1 MNSTILMLVC
11 APCAVVL
18 AVVWFLAA
26 LNEKGINPFY
36 EIFGRYR
43 RQTILGL
50 LLIPIFVL
58 KAISF
63 GSNKAPTNDVS
74 GAGSDVT
81 NGVPGEVSSPTNEVP
96 GDASASTN
104 APLTMMAWPGPLTPD
119 PWFDSGFTSNE
130 LALGYALWRAGT
142 NEVWNFDLMP
152 EAHVV
157 DSWRLRGAA
166 EDWTVCATTNL
177 GPVVM
182 TTDGRLV
189 TTNGVFTAYDGRLA
203 VVPETNWGLL
213 GTNAPSRA
221 WWAETP
227 WRSTVFTWQ
236 NAFLGRDTNTP
247 VCVQAEFT
255 REGDFIYRYDLAATG
270 TNLTSEL
277 YYRLRPEDME
287 WDDRDGDGLSTH
299 DEVTNYHTDPGLVDS
314 DGDGLPDYDEIW
326 YYGTDP
332 TTRSVP
338 NEDIIAR
345 VTGSA
350 TNEQYRWG
358 WQPKLDNLLTTL
370 KLWDGFA
377 ADWPQGGTNLVYER
391 TITLGT
397 ANGWQHYFLSSKE
410 SEAGE
415 WDLRGLVLEWDDGA
429 GNRGTATMSPDGDS
443 LPLSITN
450 STVTIRLRAIGP
462 KIRCPKPMYL
472 IGYAPS
478 VQISGGTPMC
488 DEYGDVRA
496 YRVDAGEDAVTLSVS
511 IDRSHRPCKA
521 PPSAA
526 ELAIPGL
533 AGIGSA
539 SGGSIT
545 YDGNESGGT
554 ITVTGPGCCQLPS
567 FTVDDPFT
575 PDPRPRL
582 MAGNGGSQGDGG
594 GKWILCLDPT
604 VDFSGEHKFVST
616 GFSYDYAR
624 GDYCIEYYY
633 PLDSKCLWRSWQ
645 RSESGYWNCS
655 CEPEVKAGG
664 GADGLPFIE
673 KSYEIN
679 SDRTEATGIVKAF
692 GQEVWRGTATH
703 SWRDVGEGGGVSTG
717 SVLLS
722 KVDDCDDC
730 GGGCADGDCDKAS
743 GSGLNSV
750 KFRIS
755 LGMPRQGQH
764 SGFVFFESENQ
775 VAVTMG
781 LFEVKSRDDA
791 WVSDE
796 TSGTERTVTC
806 YDLNGRNVAMA
817 PMPGGVR
824 LTVTVRETQVLE
836 DVWEV
841 FNEGGNTNVVRIK
854 QKSRLNNVMSDETY
868 ACDEEGVWSK
878 TDNITGI
885 CETLERVD
893 RINDPADGKLY
904 ETRTTYDAD
913 GNQLDSV
920 YTESSRIGVF
930 GNAVLRET
938 YWERDTGSQVRWR
951 AAEYWNDAAHKDRH
965 GQLRLL
971 TGNCCAWEYHDYD
984 TRGFETLRVEQRNGS
999 SVPTAFPEVIAGDL
1013 YWTSGLVDA
1022 FVTVF
1027 DYTPFTGDGRDSDDV
1042 DKVRCETRYVVR
1054 NGRATRIARTWTR
1067 YTHTMC
1073 NGYDAV
1079 MAETWRAA
1087 SATATRTDPANA
1099 YSYVITYDEA
1109 EGYAPLVLRGE
1120 IAEEQDENGVQT
1132 YHYVWEDWATVVEE
1146 THKWYDGCEFPT
1158 YEVVERVLAF
1168 GNEIRRATYLSDSY
1182 ELIDEEV
1189 STYDEKQR
1197 LRATVYLDGTS
1208 ETNAWSC
1215 CRKLWSRNRE
1225 GRKTLRSAVTGQDR
1239 LYYAEEEVWL
1249 RELSTN
1255 GEHKVT
1261 QHFFDGLGREIETVA
1276 YSAAV
1281 AGEAC
1286 VATAPSPSSHCTRV
1300 TKTYPNGGDDISVT
1314 VDARGRVTTVESA
1327 DFEDRTEWAEAVSAH
1342 TWSSTP
1348 DLQTLTTEWR
1358 NGRRVT
1364 EKAWGNK
1371 WTRETEWED
1380 YDADGCAVRY
1390 EVTESSDYGAV
1401 TNRVTVSDFLG
1412 RTIREVT
1419 PNGTTE
1425 TTHHGATER
1434 TDTTT
1439 LTADAVTR
1447 VSTAVYND
1455 RGEEVG
1461 SAQDGVTSRM
1471 DESYEMDMEGNWWKV
1486 TRSERSDGET
1496 VDSSSERREQLTGRE
1511 SGVISRRIE
1520 IDADGVVEETVER
1533 TGAAEGERVS
1543 VISNAVTGVRMQTR
1557 RYGVVVET
1565 VTPDEFQQS
1574 THDAFGRCVGRARIP
1589 AAPEVAQNGVPREA
1603 YAYNGAGDLVVKST
1617 YTNGTDFVTE
1627 TYAYDTYGRRVSSVD
1642 ALGNE
1647 TATRYDAVGN
1657 VVEQSGAT
1665 WPVRYGYDTAGR
1677 RISISTTK
1685 DGRIWDVTRWIYDPA
1700 MGKCTAKRYP
1710 DGSQIA
1716 YSLTPDGLPLTTTKA
1731 SGAWS
1736 RNVYDEKRQLVGM
1749 VSSGGAGDAAFAY
1762 DAFGKMTAASN
1773 GVARYVYA
1781 RHRGG
1786 IVTNEWAD
1794 LDEDV
1799 QIVRTVDGFGR
1810 LSGRGVSDQ
1819 DLQSIAYDG
1828 QGRVAAVS
1836 SGAAVAT
1843 YAYGAGGVDAGYTL
1857 SLNGGATIERRIV
1870 RDAYRPEQI
1879 VAVSNFVNGAA
1890 VGGESYTRDAKGR
1903 IVERKDG
1910 RRETRDTFDYDAVGQ
1925 VVEMTNYHLLSTN
1938 YQLRSYS
1945 YDQIGNIAGAAAL
1958 AYTTDGE
1965 VTGVGG
1971 LTFGYDAASR
1981 LMTVSTG
1988 CVTIAAYAYDAFDR
2002 RVRKTTP
2009 EATTTYLYDG
2019 WNLVREEIAGTNGTT
2034 DVIEYCWGKD
2044 ISGSLDT
2051 AGGIGG
2057 LLYLKRNGAVYVPL
2071 YDASGNVTAYV
2082 DAAGDVVA
2090 TFAYDAFGN
2099 TVAEDGTL
2107 AGAFHFKYSTKY
2119 HDAETGLYYYGYRY
2133 YAPTQARWLTRDP
2146 LEEQGGLNLHCF
2158 CENDGVNKVDW
2169 LGQVP
2174 EPTQDGDGRRFWRL
2188 MAKRLREEKQ
2198 YNRAADMLEWSLNAH
2213 QRWFASSSDMSKDIK
2228 GSLEYDLVVKALIAS
2243 YAPGWKGTVSQNKKV
2258 LDYNGGDL
2266 LSAVNKTLV
2275 DGADIGFSGNGCK
2288 SKDGL
2293 TYDFKLRVKVD
2304 SLYKYG
2310 DWRYDDLTLTEE
2322 DIGNMEKHNS
2332 LVKDFSW
2339 SAEFR
2344 DRRK

>member
-11 APCAVVL
+11 VPCAAVL
-18 AVVWFLAA
+18 AVVWFLVA

-43 RQTILGL
+43 KQSLVGL
-50 LLIPIFVL
+50 VLLPIFVL
-58 KAISF
+58 GMYVF
-63 GSNKAPTNDVS
+63 GSNKAPTNDVT

-81 NGVPGEVSSPTNEVP
+81 NGVPGEVSSPTN
-96 GDASASTN
+96 
-104 APLTMMAWPGPLTPD
+104 APLMMMARGGGRGATRPTEYW
-119 PWFDSGFTSNE
+119 
-130 LALGYALWRAGT
+130 LWRTGT

-152 EAHVV
+152 EAHVAE
-157 DSWRLRGAA
+157 SWRLRGAA

-189 TTNGVFTAYDGRLA
+189 TTNGVFTAYDGQLA
-203 VVPETNWGLL
+203 VVPEANWGHL

-247 VCVQAEFT
+247 VSVQAEFT

-287 WDDRDGDGLSTH
+287 WDDRDEDGLSTH
-299 DEVTNYHTDPGLVDS
+299 DEVTEYHTDPGLVDS
-314 DGDGLPDYDEIW
+314 DGDGLPDYDEVW

-350 TNEQYRWG
+350 TNEQYRCG
-358 WQPKLDNLLTTL
+358 WQPGLDNLLTTL

-410 SEAGE
+410 SEAGD

-429 GNRGTATMSPDGDS
+429 GNCGTALASPDGDS

-478 VQISGGTPMC
+478 VQISGGAPVY
-488 DEYGDVRA
+488 DEYGDERG
-496 YRVDAGEDAVTLSVS
+496 YRVEVGDDAVTLGVT

-521 PPSAA
+521 ALAPA

-533 AGIGSA
+533 AGIGAS
-539 SGGSIT
+539 SGGTIT

-554 ITVTGPGCCQLPS
+554 ITVSAPGCCQLPA

-582 MAGNGGSQGDGG
+582 MAGNGGSQSDGG
-594 GKWILCLDPT
+594 GKWILCLDPS
-604 VDFSGEHKFVST
+604 VDFSGDHKFVST
-616 GFSYDYAR
+616 GFSYDSEK

-645 RSESGYWNCS
+645 QSESGSWNCS

-673 KSYEIN
+673 TSYEIS

-692 GQEVWRGTATH
+692 GQEIWRGTATH
-703 SWRDVGEGGGVSTG
+703 SWRDVGEGGGISTG
-717 SVLLS
+717 SELLS
-722 KVDDCDDC
+722 NEDECDDC

-743 GSGLNSV
+743 GTGLNSV
-750 KFRIS
+750 KFRLS

-764 SGFVFFESENQ
+764 SGFVFFESENP
-775 VAVTMG
+775 VVVTMG
-781 LFEVKSRDDA
+781 LFEVKTRDDA
-791 WVSDE
+791 YVTDE
-796 TSGTERTVTC
+796 TSGTERAVTC

-824 LTVTVRETQVLE
+824 LTVTVRETEVLE

-841 FNEGGNTNVVRIK
+841 FNVGGNTNVIRIV

-868 ACDEEGVWSK
+868 ACDEDGVWSK

-885 CETLERVD
+885 VETLERVD

-938 YWERDTGSQVRWR
+938 YWEQDTGSQTRWR

-965 GQLRLL
+965 GQLKLL
-971 TGNCCAWEYHDYD
+971 TGNCVAWTYHDYD
-984 TRGFETLRVEQRNGS
+984 VRGFETLRVEQRNGS
-999 SVPTAFPEVIAGDL
+999 AVPTAFPEVIAGDL
-1013 YWTSGLVDA
+1013 YWTSGLADA

-1027 DYTPFTGDGRDSDDV
+1027 DYTPFTGDDRNPNDV
-1042 DKVRCETRYVVR
+1042 DKVRCETRFVVR

-1067 YTHTMC
+1067 YTHTWC
-1073 NGYDAV
+1073 NGYNAV

-1087 SATATRTDPANA
+1087 SATATRMDSANA

-1109 EGYAPLVLRGE
+1109 EGYTPLILRGE

-1158 YEVVERVLAF
+1158 YEVAERDLAF

-1182 ELIDEEV
+1182 ELIDEAI

-1197 LRATVYLDGTS
+1197 LRSTVYSDGTS

-1215 CRKLWSRNRE
+1215 CRKLWSRDRE

-1261 QHFFDGLGREIETVA
+1261 QHFFDGLGREIETVS

-1281 AGEAC
+1281 AGEATDSAASDGK
-1286 VATAPSPSSHCTRV
+1286 VATVA
-1300 TKTYPNGGDDISVT
+1300 TKSYPNGGDDSSVT
-1314 VDARGRVTTVESA
+1314 VDARGRVTTEESA
-1327 DFEDRTEWAEAVSAH
+1327 DFVDRTECAETMYADEQASA
-1342 TWSSTP
+1342 P

-1358 NGRRVT
+1358 NGMRVT
-1364 EKAWGNK
+1364 EKAWGTK
-1371 WTRETEWED
+1371 WTREIERED
-1380 YDADGCAVRY
+1380 YDANGCVVRY
-1390 EVTESSDYGAV
+1390 EMTASSDCGMV
-1401 TNRVTVSDFLG
+1401 TNRVTVFDFLG
-1412 RTIREVT
+1412 RTVREVT

-1425 TTHHGATER
+1425 TAYHGATER

-1439 LTADAVTR
+1439 LTAGAVTR
-1447 VSTAVYND
+1447 TSTAVYNEL
-1455 RGEEVG
+1455 GEEVG
-1461 SAQDGVTSRM
+1461 SELDGITSRT
-1471 DESYEMDMEGNWWKV
+1471 DETYEMDMDGSWWKV
-1486 TRSERSDGET
+1486 TRSERSDDEM
-1496 VDSSSERREQLTGRE
+1496 VDSSSERREQLTGRA
-1511 SGVISRRIE
+1511 SDVISRRIE

-1533 TGAAEGERVS
+1533 RGAAEGERVT
-1543 VISNAVTGVRMQTR
+1543 VVSNAVTGVRTQTR

-1565 VTPDEFQQS
+1565 VMPDELQQS
-1574 THDAFGRCVGRARIP
+1574 TYDAFGRCVGRARIP
-1589 AAPEVAQNGVPREA
+1589 AAPQATQNGVPREA
-1603 YAYNGAGDLVVKST
+1603 YAYNGVGDLVAKFT

-1627 TYAYDTYGRRVSSVD
+1627 TYEYDTYGRRVSSVD

-1647 TATRYDAVGN
+1647 TETRYDAVGN

-1665 WPVRYGYDTAGR
+1665 WPVGYGYDTAGR
-1677 RISISTTK
+1677 RISLSTTK
-1685 DGRIWDVTRWIYDPA
+1685 DGRIWDVTRWTYDPA
-1700 MGKCTAKRYP
+1700 TGKCTAKRYP
-1710 DGSQIA
+1710 DGSQVA
-1716 YSLTPDGLPLTTTKA
+1716 YSLTPDGLPLQTTKA
-1731 SGAWS
+1731 SGVWS
-1736 RNVYDEKRQLVGM
+1736 RNAYDEKRQLIGTE
-1749 VSSGGAGDAAFAY
+1749 SNGGAGDAGFEY

-1773 GVARYVYA
+1773 GVAAYAYA

-1786 IVTNEWAD
+1786 IVTNEWVD
-1794 LDEDV
+1794 LDGDV

-1810 LSGRGVSDQ
+1810 LSGRGVYGQ
-1819 DLQSIAYDG
+1819 DSQAIAYDG

-1843 YAYGAGGVDAGYTL
+1843 YAYGAGGVDAGYVIA
-1857 SLNGGATIERRIV
+1857 LNDGATVEHRVV
-1870 RDAYRPEQI
+1870 RDAYRSEQI

-1890 VGGESYTRDAKGR
+1890 VGGESYARDAKGR
-1903 IVERKDG
+1903 IVERVENVERVEQFG
-1910 RRETRDTFDYDAVGQ
+1910 YDAVGQ
-1925 VVEMTNYHLLSTN
+1925 VVEVANYQLPSTN
-1938 YQLRSYS
+1938 YQLTSYS
-1945 YDQIGNIAGAAAL
+1945 YDLIGNIAGAAAL
-1958 AYTTDGE
+1958 VYTADGE
-1965 VTGVGG
+1965 VTGLNG
-1971 LTFGYDAASR
+1971 LTFGYDSASR
-1981 LMTVSTG
+1981 LTTVATG
-1988 CVTIAAYAYDAFDR
+1988 DVTIATYGYDAFDR
-2002 RVRKTTP
+2002 RVRKTTA

-2019 WNLVREEIAGTNGTT
+2019 WNLIREEIAGTNGTT
-2034 DVIEYCWGKD
+2034 DVIEYYWGKD

-2057 LLYLKRNGAVYVPL
+2057 LLYLKHNGTVYVPL
-2071 YDASGNVTAYV
+2071 YDASDNVTAYV
-2082 DAAGDVVA
+2082 DASGNVVA
-2090 TFAYDAFGN
+2090 EFAYDAFGN

-2107 AGAFHFKYSTKY
+2107 VGVFRFKYSTKY
-2119 HDAETGLYYYGYRY
+2119 HDAETGLIYYGYRY
-2133 YAPTQARWLTRDP
+2133 YAPTTARWLTRDP

-2174 EPTQDGDGRRFWRL
+2174 EPTANEVGRQFWRQIAKDLRDILGYKLSAMLLERSINNPTSPWVFDKRSGLPGAVQESYEYRNDYQKVIKEFSDDKYHTITHSGISFNGDGDLYSAISSANIQYKGRIKHSNQNRECIEWIDLGVAVEGPYAYDEQKFKDLLEHVDYKDKAQNARNAMGDYKDAIKNYDW
-2188 MAKRLREEKQ
+2188 KVTFREEH
-2198 YNRAADMLEWSLNAH
+2198 R
-2213 QRWFASSSDMSKDIK
+2213 
-2228 GSLEYDLVVKALIAS
+2228 
-2243 YAPGWKGTVSQNKKV
+2243 
-2258 LDYNGGDL
+2258 
-2266 LSAVNKTLV
+2266 
-2275 DGADIGFSGNGCK
+2275 
-2288 SKDGL
+2288 
-2293 TYDFKLRVKVD
+2293 
-2304 SLYKYG
+2304 
-2310 DWRYDDLTLTEE
+2310 
-2322 DIGNMEKHNS
+2322 
-2332 LVKDFSW
+2332 
-2339 SAEFR
+2339 
-2344 DRRK
+2344 